1 MFNELQSGES
11 KTLWR
16 WNGYSTCDE
25 FIIMICIK
33 FILVHR
39 TASLLPESLDSPDCD
54 YKWLQIYSNYNIEEY
69 VHFFLKNVPV
79 MQESN
84 GIYLI

>member
-1 MFNELQSGES
+1 MNCSHANQRLSGDGIAA
-11 KTLWR
+11 LPR
-16 WNGYSTCDE
+16 MN

-33 FILVHR
+33 FTLHR
-39 TASLLPESLDSPDCD
+39 TAIPLPESLDSPDCD